1 MPKGPDGSDSARLFL
16 SGSFFVVKVS
26 CGGNAGF
33 LGMQEADGAVFLR
46 IGLVCVMHRTG
57 VCMKLIFIGADHEVT
72 AAAIIW
78 RRPESI
84 SWLTGEWSRG

>member
-46 IGLVCVMHRTG
+46 IGLC
-57 VCMKLIFIGADHEVT
+57 A
-72 AAAIIW
+72 
-78 RRPESI
+78 
-84 SWLTGEWSRG
+84 